1 MDSNNRKAVTIL
13 VDNDSWILPYAERLV
28 QEIQQL
34 GRDAELVRTAEA
46 IREGWV
52 CFLLG
57 CVKIVEQQYLKRN
70 YHNLVV
76 HESDL
81 PKGRGFAPMAWQILH
96 GANSIPV
103 CLLEASAGEPDAG
116 DIWLRDSI
124 ELEGQEMLPVWR
136 QLQGEKTIE
145 LCMRFVKKYDSLRP
159 VKQTGEPSWYKRRRP
174 ADSELDLYQSIK
186 DQFNLLRIV
195 DNQRYPAFFQISGN
209 KILLNVEQGCS
220 DD

>member
-34 GRDAELVRTAEA
+34 GRDAELVRDAEA

-57 CVKIVEQQYLKRN
+57 CVKIVEQRYLKRN
-70 YHNLVV
+70 HHNLVV

-81 PKGRGFAPMAWQILH
+81 PKGRGFAPMAWQILQ

-124 ELEGQEMLPVWR
+124 ELEGQETLPLWR

-145 LCMRFVKKYDSLRP
+145 LCTGFVREYDSLLP

-174 ADSELDLYQSIK
+174 ADSELDPDLSIRE
-186 DQFNLLRIV
+186 QFNLLRTV
-195 DNQRYPAFFQISGN
+195 DNERYPAFIRVGDRKLFFKVDYEDSN
-209 KILLNVEQGCS
+209 
-220 DD
+220 